1 MSSNTSYAP
10 TEKTCVIIGGGMCG
24 QNVAT
29 ALVKHDISVIIVQ
42 ANAFSEQPV
51 LQPWFLTRPE
61 MYAGKAH
68 TKKGSVANLETVG
81 IEGVRYVVG
90 TVVEL
95 SNAKNQI
102 TFADGRKLDFG
113 VLVIAAGNHYPA
125 LMAKPSETFDERL
138 AFVKAFPGKVRAA
151 KSILVGGAGPVALE
165 VASELRRVNPDCKIQ
180 LVTSGTHALGSW
192 TGTPRTVIAGR
203 LAKTNIGVVA
213 GARVVLPDDGSYVE
227 GSAVYERADYKLSN
241 GKTIKDVDIFLPY
254 FGISRTGFLPSEM
267 TSERGRVKVNA
278 HGQSSKNSSVF
289 AVGCSDKYPVIV
301 EPVIVKEAA
310 VVVANIISI
319 LKDGTSSSSKLVGSL
334 PELPGQASPMYVH
347 LGLGQYTAMNLEQK
361 GCVYGLCG
369 RCCGCCNPFCPCCAC
384 LGWPCMFPASECQG
398 KCFEK
403 ILISI
408 GNMHPIH
415 PAKTPVMAEM
425 VR

>member
-1 MSSNTSYAP
+1 MSSKNSSAP
-10 TEKTCVIIGGGMCG
+10 AEKTCVIIGGGTCG

-29 ALVKHDISVIIVQ
+29 VLVKHDIAVTIVQ
-42 ANAFSEQPV
+42 ANDFTEQPT

-68 TKKGSVANLETVG
+68 TKKGSVANLDTVG

-95 SNAKNQI
+95 SDTKKQI
-102 TFADGRKLDFG
+102 VFADGRKLDFS
-113 VLVIAAGNHYPA
+113 VLVIAAGIHYPA

-138 AFVKAFPGKVRAA
+138 AFVKAFPDKVRAA

-180 LVTSGTHALGSW
+180 LVTSGTHALHTW

-203 LAKTNIGVVA
+203 LAKTNIGVIA
-213 GARVVLPDDGSYVE
+213 GARVLLPDDGSYVQ
-227 GSAVYERADYKLSN
+227 GSAVYKRADYKLSN

-267 TSERGRVKVNA
+267 TGARGRVMVNA
-278 HGQSSKNSSVF
+278 HGQSSKNNSVF

-301 EPVIVKEAA
+301 KPVIDKEAA

-319 LKDGTSSSSKLVGSL
+319 LKDRTSSSSKLAASL
-334 PELPGQASPMYVH
+334 PELPEAAAPMYVH

-361 GCVYGLCG
+361 GCLAGLCG

-384 LGWPCMFPASECQG
+384 CGWPCMFPASECQG

-403 ILISI
+403 MLISM

-415 PAKTPVMAEM
+415 PAKTPIMAEM

>member
-1 MSSNTSYAP
+1 MSSKTTYAP
-10 TEKTCVIIGGGMCG
+10 AEKTCVIIGGGMCG

-29 ALVKHDISVIIVQ
+29 ALVKNDVSVIIVQ
-42 ANAFSEQPV
+42 ANDFTEQPV

-61 MYAGKAH
+61 LYADKAH

-90 TVVEL
+90 TVVGL
-95 SNAKNQI
+95 SDDKNQI
-102 TFADGRKLDFG
+102 TFADGRKLDYG
-113 VLVIAAGNHYPA
+113 VLVVAAGNHYPA

-180 LVTSGTHALGSW
+180 LVTSGTHALRTW
-192 TGTPRTVIAGR
+192 TGTPRAVVAGR
-203 LAKTNIGVVA
+203 LAKTNIGVVG
-213 GARVVLPDDGSYVE
+213 GAKIVLPDDGSYVQ
-227 GSAVYERADYKLSN
+227 GSAVYERADYTLSN

-254 FGISRTGFLPSEM
+254 FGLSRTGFLPSEM
-267 TSERGRVKVNA
+267 TAARGRVKVNA
-278 HGQSSKNSSVF
+278 HGQSSENNNVF

-301 EPVIVKEAA
+301 KPVIDKEAA
-310 VVVANIISI
+310 VVVANVISI
-319 LKDGTSSSSKLVGSL
+319 LKDGVDSSSKLAASL
-334 PELPGQASPMYVH
+334 PELPGEASPMYVH
-347 LGLGQYTAMNLEQK
+347 LGLGMWTAMNLEQK
-361 GCVYGLCG
+361 GCVPGLCG

-384 LGWPCMFPASECQG
+384 CGWCCMYPASECSS
-398 KCFEK
+398 KCMEK
-403 ILISI
+403 MLISG

-415 PAKTPVMAEM
+415 AAKAPVMAEM

>member
-180 LVTSGTHALGSW
+180 LVTSGTHALGTW